1 MASGP
6 ELLRADDTG
15 DGGSPSCP
23 TAPHSDGPCPI
34 APHSDSPS
42 PTAPP
47 GALLSIAI
55 LCYINLLNYMDRFTV
70 AAVLPDVEDF
80 FSISDSSS
88 GLLQTVFIGSYM
100 VLAPLCGYWG
110 DRRSRKRLL
119 SLGLALWAA
128 ATMAGSFVPPQVTP
142 VLGLVALA
150 LLVTLVTDPPR
161 GGTETPPG
169 TPLPHSAWGSD
180 LRDLLTNRSLV
191 LSTLGFTAVA
201 FVSGALALWAPA
213 FLSRCRE
220 ATGRGE
226 PCPRGQRCEGT
237 ESMLFGAL
245 TVASGVLGVGLGA
258 ELSRR
263 WSPHCPRAE
272 PLLCAM
278 GLLGSAPCLLL
289 AIMAA
294 RPSPTAAY
302 IFIFLGESLLSL
314 NWAIVAEI
322 LMHVVAPTRRST
334 AEALQIIT
342 SHLLGDAGSPVLVGG
357 LSDWLRS
364 SAGPAPSSLAAARA
378 LGLALLLC
386 PFVAALGG
394 GAFLGTASAFPR
406 DRRRARLLAR
416 GLDPDDEDLEDPDD
430 LVVPRGGRP
439 TKVPVAHVLS

>member
-1 MASGP
+1 
-6 ELLRADDTG
+6 
-15 DGGSPSCP
+15 
-23 TAPHSDGPCPI
+23 
-34 APHSDSPS
+34 
-42 PTAPP
+42 
-47 GALLSIAI
+47 
-55 LCYINLLNYMDRFTV
+55 MDRFTV
-70 AAVLPDVEDF
+70 AGVLPDVEDF
-80 FSISDSSS
+80 FSIGDSSS

-110 DRRSRKRLL
+110 DRKSRKRLL

-169 TPLPHSAWGSD
+169 TPLTHSAWGSD

-201 FVSGALALWAPA
+201 FVTGALALWAPA
-213 FLSRCRE
+213 FLVRCRE

-226 PCPRGQRCEGT
+226 PCPRGHRCESS

-278 GLLGSAPCLLL
+278 GLLGAAPCLLL

-322 LMHVVAPTRRST
+322 LMHVVVPTRRST

-342 SHLLGDAGSPVLVGG
+342 SHLLGDAGSPVLVGA

-430 LVVPRGGRP
+430 LVVPQGGRP